1 MMMQRERWTFL
12 NKTPH
17 QDGDFKIASTNG
29 LVVSGTFHSAT
40 PSESSIN
47 LELPGKRKALQ
58 AEKQGRT
65 RERRWVI
72 YTEPASAS
80 PENKGTAVASS
91 TQLEQPTPIHNY
103 GKAYKSGSNQII
115 RERYWAQLKAKVAEG
130 VANKVQSPD
139 LLLPVAQFNIM
150 RATFENA
157 TSMGLTWDILTEDIA
172 SYFNIAGPVTLRLP
186 PSLEPSETQ
195 RSIVHH
201 PWIDLIP
208 IPSLRDALLRQM
220 DEYDEDQLCGDLYG
234 ICGPSPEVGL
244 LVWGE
249 AWDPSAYEVSE
260 RVFNKWGKF
269 LRDCPELLRSTNYW
283 RRKRGEKQL
292 RLPDLRDSRVEE
304 IKD

>member
-1 MMMQRERWTFL
+1 MDTDTRNQQSDDATRRAMELSKQDAASRRRHQNRVNQR
-12 NKTPH
+12 
-17 QDGDFKIASTNG
+17 ASR
-29 LVVSGTFHSAT
+29 
-40 PSESSIN
+40 
-47 LELPGKRKALQ
+47 KRKALQ

-65 RERRWVI
+65 RERRWII
-72 YTEPASAS
+72 YTEPVCAS
-80 PENKGTAVASS
+80 PEHKGTTVASS
-91 TQLEQPTPIHNY
+91 TQLEQPSPIQNY
-103 GKAYKSGSNQII
+103 GKAYKGVSNQMI
-115 RERYWAQLKAKVAEG
+115 REKYWAQLKAKVAAG
-130 VANKVQSPD
+130 AANKVQSPD

-157 TSMGLTWDILTEDIA
+157 TTMGLTWDILSEDIA

-186 PSLEPSETQ
+186 PSLEPSGTQ

-208 IPSLRDALLRQM
+208 VPSLRDALLLQI

-260 RVFNKWGKF
+260 RVFNKWGRF
-269 LRDCPELLRSTNYW
+269 LRGCPELLKSTNYW

-292 RLPDLRDSRVEE
+292 RLPDLRDSCVEE

>member
-1 MMMQRERWTFL
+1 MAF
-12 NKTPH
+12 
-17 QDGDFKIASTNG
+17 FY
-29 LVVSGTFHSAT
+29 SAT
-40 PSESSIN
+40 PPESSIN
-47 LELPGKRKALQ
+47 LGLSGKRKALQ
-58 AEKQGRT
+58 DEKQGRT
-65 RERRWVI
+65 QERRWVI

-80 PENKGTAVASS
+80 PENKDTAVANS

-103 GKAYKSGSNQII
+103 GKIYKSGSNQKI
-115 RERYWAQLKAKVAEG
+115 REKYWAQLKAKVAEG
-130 VANKVQSPD
+130 AAKKVQSPD

-157 TSMGLTWDILTEDIA
+157 TSMGLTWDILSEDIA

-186 PSLEPSETQ
+186 PSLEPSDTQ

-208 IPSLRDALLRQM
+208 IASLRDALLLQM
-220 DEYDEDQLCGDLYG
+220 GEYDEDQLCGDLYG
-234 ICGPSPEVGL
+234 ICGPSPEVGM

-260 RVFNKWGKF
+260 RVFNKWGRF
-269 LRDCPELLRSTNYW
+269 LRDCPELLTSTNYW

-292 RLPDLRDSRVEE
+292 RLSDLRDSRVEE

>member
-1 MMMQRERWTFL
+1 MT
-12 NKTPH
+12 
-17 QDGDFKIASTNG
+17 
-29 LVVSGTFHSAT
+29 
-40 PSESSIN
+40 
-47 LELPGKRKALQ
+47 
-58 AEKQGRT
+58 
-65 RERRWVI
+65 
-72 YTEPASAS
+72 
-80 PENKGTAVASS
+80 VANS
-91 TQLEQPTPIHNY
+91 TQLEQSTPIPNY
-103 GKAYKSGSNQII
+103 GKAYKCGSNQTI
-115 RERYWAQLKAKVAEG
+115 REKYWAQLKAKVAEG
-130 VANKVQSPD
+130 AAKKVQSPD

-150 RATFENA
+150 RAAFENA
-157 TSMGLTWDILTEDIA
+157 TSMGLTWDILSEDIA

-208 IPSLRDALLRQM
+208 IPSLRDALLLHV

-260 RVFNKWGKF
+260 RVFNKWGRF
-269 LRDCPELLRSTNYW
+269 LRDCPELLKSTNYW